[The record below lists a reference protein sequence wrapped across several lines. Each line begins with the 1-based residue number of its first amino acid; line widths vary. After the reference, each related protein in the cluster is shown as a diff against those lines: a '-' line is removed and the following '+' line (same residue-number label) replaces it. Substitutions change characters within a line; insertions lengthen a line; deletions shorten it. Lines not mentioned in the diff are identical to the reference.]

1 MADNEAFRFAELLQL
16 REQAGEI
23 PVLKPFTARDSTRLA
38 YRYYPSHSRTHLIL
52 LHGSSGHSAHLHAFA
67 KYLSYRNAASAA
79 VPDLRGHGPSPQ
91 RRGDID
97 YIDQLEDDLADL
109 IEHLRASHSVDRV
122 VVGGFSSG
130 GGLAL
135 RFAGGRHAVLAQGAL
150 LLAPYLGYGT
160 PMIKRHAPNTRWARA
175 DIPRILGLM
184 ALNACGV
191 TLLNGATVLRF
202 NLPKQY
208 RSNDDTLSYSFRLM
222 KGMHPDDYRE
232 SLRNMREPMLILTGS
247 GDEALRADSFSAAV
261 LPYKPDT
268 RVHIVKSSHLG
279 LIVNETAMAKA
290 AQWIEELGLPQR

>member
-1 MADNEAFRFAELLQL
+1 MTHNEAFGFAELLQL
-16 REQAGEI
+16 HAHAAEI
-23 PVLKPFTARDSTRLA
+23 PALGPFATRDGASLG
-38 YRYYPSHSRTHLIL
+38 YRYYPSQSRTHLVL

-67 KYLSYRNAASAA
+67 KYLGSRGAASVA
-79 VPDLRGHGPSPQ
+79 VPDVRGHGPSPK

-109 IEHLRASHSVDRV
+109 VEHLRASRNADRV

-135 RFAGGRHAVLAQGAL
+135 RFAGSRHATLVQGVL
-150 LLAPYLGYGT
+150 LLAPYLGYGA
-160 PMIKRHAPNTRWARA
+160 PMIKRQASNTRWARA
-175 DIPRILGLM
+175 DIPRIIGLM

-191 TLLNGATVLRF
+191 TALNGATVLRF
-202 NLPKQY
+202 SLPRQY
-208 RSNDDTLSYSFRLM
+208 RGNDETLSYSFRLM

-232 SLRNMREPMLILTGS
+232 SLRRALGPMLVLAGS
-247 GDEALRADSFSAAV
+247 GDEAVHANSFSAAV

-268 RVHIVKSSHLG
+268 QVHIVKSSHLG

-290 AQWIEELGLPQR
+290 ARWIEEFDLPQR